1 MQLTSR
7 VSGPTVA
14 ARTATRFRFVFTDSV
29 RRAVSIRRREAV
41 ADYLAGWMR
50 ARIASERL
58 CGNECIVVIE
68 LPRPVSVEIAEQ
80 FIKDCPFYAAG
91 TFAAVTGKRPCR

>member
-1 MQLTSR
+1 
-7 VSGPTVA
+7 
-14 ARTATRFRFVFTDSV
+14 
-29 RRAVSIRRREAV
+29 
-41 ADYLAGWMR
+41 MR

-80 FIKDCPFYAAG
+80 FLSDCPFYAAG
-91 TFAAVTGKRPCR
+91 TFAAVMW